1 MENSI
6 SNMRPE
12 LVKEWSEKNYPLT
25 PDCVP
30 FGSNK
35 LYWWR
40 GSCGHEWQTSAK
52 ARSYKLMNW
61 DRGNRY
67 KVLGRIANSAEGL
80 ILVFDLE
87 EAIMFDALPEE
98 YVDKRTGELK
108 KRIKVYYPE
117 KYEGRIG
124 NYYHD
129 YVATE
134 QISMFENL
142 NEYEDG
148 QNGEAQTATPSATE
162 EMASTQDSP
171 YQRTAPMPGGA
182 LNE

>member
-1 MENSI
+1 MAVDYNDLLYEKAQ
-6 SNMRPE
+6 
-12 LVKEWSEKNYPLT
+12 KEYDDL
-25 PDCVP
+25 
-30 FGSNK
+30 
-35 LYWWR
+35 
-40 GSCGHEWQTSAK
+40 
-52 ARSYKLMNW
+52 
-61 DRGNRY
+61 
-67 KVLGRIANSAEGL
+67 IA
-80 ILVFDLE
+80 
-87 EAIMFDALPEE
+87 
-98 YVDKRTGELK
+98 ELK
-108 KRIKVYYPE
+108 ELPSEQVIERAYPE

>member
-1 MENSI
+1 MCIRDSKI
-6 SNMRPE
+6 
-12 LVKEWSEKNYPLT
+12 
-25 PDCVP
+25 
-30 FGSNK
+30 
-35 LYWWR
+35 
-40 GSCGHEWQTSAK
+40 
-52 ARSYKLMNW
+52 
-61 DRGNRY
+61 
-67 KVLGRIANSAEGL
+67 
-80 ILVFDLE
+80 
-87 EAIMFDALPEE
+87 
-98 YVDKRTGELK
+98 TGELK